1 MWVGEDK
8 NKVNNIVD
16 GQLSQFSE
24 LYAPARETLAE
35 FMEVV
40 DGAGRQDVSPAAR
53 FYHLSML
60 PRELQVR
67 DSDALRKWRLV
78 ASSALKL
85 CSSKVCNF
93 LLTVLSIHGY

>member
-8 NKVNNIVD
+8 NKVSNIVD
-16 GQLSQFSE
+16 SQLGHFAE
-24 LYAPARETLAE
+24 LYAPVRESLSE
-35 FMEVV
+35 YMEVV

-67 DSDALRKWRLV
+67 CGAILPPVHAAAGAAGEVWGDSTTCPCCRGNCR
-78 ASSALKL
+78 
-85 CSSKVCNF
+85 
-93 LLTVLSIHGY
+93 